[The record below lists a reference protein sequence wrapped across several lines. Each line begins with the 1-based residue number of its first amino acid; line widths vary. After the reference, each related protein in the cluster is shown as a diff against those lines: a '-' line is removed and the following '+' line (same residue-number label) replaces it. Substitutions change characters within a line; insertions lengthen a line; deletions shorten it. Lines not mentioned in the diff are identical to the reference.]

1 MPDELT
7 LASLVANL
15 GAVGGFIYYSIKQNK
30 ANGEEREKRETSFML
45 ERQER
50 DKEWRDF
57 LQTQQ
62 TSFLESIGVRDGHW
76 SEMFKLQAEQRGAA
90 MSQGME
96 QMKEVTEQIRGLVS
110 IFLDHETTAAER
122 TKSIIEAINS
132 IRASKRK

>member
-15 GAVGGFIYYSIKQNK
+15 GAVGGFIYYSIKVSK
-30 ANGEEREKRETSFML
+30 SNGEERQK
-45 ERQER
+45 R

-62 TSFLESIGVRDGHW
+62 TSFLESIGTRDGHW

-96 QMKEVTEQIRGLVS
+96 QMREVTEQIRGLVS
-110 IFLDHETTAAER
+110 IFLNHETTAAER
-122 TKSIIEAINS
+122 TKSILDAINS